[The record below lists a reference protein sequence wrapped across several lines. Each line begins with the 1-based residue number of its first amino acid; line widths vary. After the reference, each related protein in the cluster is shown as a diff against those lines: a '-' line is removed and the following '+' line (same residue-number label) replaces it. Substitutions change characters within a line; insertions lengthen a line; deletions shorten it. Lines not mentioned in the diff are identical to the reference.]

1 MGQYF
6 KFFNFD
12 KKERLSPSDYNNLR
26 KVMEHS
32 YQGNYF
38 MCAAEKLMK
47 TSWKGDRVLYIG
59 DYVNEYYDNPEHK
72 ETLAKLVRETNA
84 DNLYHVDFKAKKI
97 KLNKGDLLPTRYLY
111 NHDTKEYIDLKKQP
125 IQWSGFDQ
133 DDRCIYGTKIHPLS
147 ILLCASN
154 GAGGS
159 YYGKNMEYVGK
170 WVNSLGNIEL
180 SHKQLDNNYTELNVV
195 FDENET
201 EKSNVEILKETIE
214 KHIKNNEIKNIKE
227 IRFYD
232 DLFLEESEKQELI
245 NYAKHCMFKDTI
257 DFTEFL
263 NNQQQITTTI
273 DVRSSRIIKVPY
285 NENITFLYRQYAR
298 DTNKM
303 TEKDDMNFIGIYDK
317 TNNKVYGDYNY
328 LDFLKDNN
336 NDIDY
341 QTASFNGAIYNL
353 YTEVDEKVTLKI
365 SSFIE
370 NSKERLMKEAKPIFD
385 KWKQSESNQYHMSE
399 VARKS
404 YIKGE
409 EIQNYEYPYS
419 KSQELD
425 VYDII
430 KYLENSEEYINNL
443 YLEFM
448 DGSKKYA
455 LPHYDTNDEHIDVS
469 IEQKLG
475 FCLLEVKETQ
485 RLLQNLIQDKNNPYY
500 KKMMIY
506 TALKDSD
513 SVNVSMTVMHNN
525 KELIVT
531 YPTSLLMS
539 FDIYTNRINP
549 VTDREDFEELFEDV
563 KSYGY
568 EFDNEVINSITE
580 IKYRGQIIYEDKI
593 LKEEQEQNIE
603 DDFDDR
609 DI

>member
-72 ETLAKLVRETNA
+72 ETLAKLVKETNA

-195 FDENET
+195 FDANET

-227 IRFYD
+227 IRFYE

-245 NYAKHCMFKDTI
+245 DYAKHCMFKDTI

-298 DTNKM
+298 DISKM
-303 TEKDDMNFIGIYDK
+303 TESDDMSFIGIYDK
-317 TNNKVYGDYNY
+317 ANNKVYGDYNY

-353 YTEVDEKVTLKI
+353 YNEVDEKVTLKI

-370 NSKERLMKEAKPIFD
+370 NNKERLMKEAKPIFD

-399 VARKS
+399 AARKS

-419 KSQELD
+419 KSQEFD

-430 KYLENSEEYINNL
+430 KYLEQPDEYLNNL
-443 YLEFM
+443 YQEFM
-448 DGSKKYA
+448 DSSKKYA
-455 LPHYDTNDEHIDVS
+455 LPHYNSNDEHIEVS

-475 FCLLEVKETQ
+475 FCLLKVKETQ

-513 SVNVSMTVMHNN
+513 SVNVSMTVIHNN

-549 VTDREDFEELFEDV
+549 VADREDFEELFEDV